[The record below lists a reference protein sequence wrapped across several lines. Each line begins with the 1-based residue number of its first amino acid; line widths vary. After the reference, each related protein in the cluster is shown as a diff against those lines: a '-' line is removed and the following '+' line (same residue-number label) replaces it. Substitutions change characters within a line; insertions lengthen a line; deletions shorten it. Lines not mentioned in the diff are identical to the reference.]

1 MIEETNVSLRQK
13 LAALKRTFH
22 YRPYLILLLVG
33 LNVIVGVLEAFGLS
47 FVVPI
52 FEIAESGGVTSADTS
67 SGAILGVFDRLYETV
82 GIPFT
87 LETLVIGAAL
97 AIISR
102 YTIGFVVD
110 YGQARLQETFHRDLQ
125 RQVFERLLSARI
137 GYVDDEGSQP
147 IVNSIVTETGQGTTG
162 IMLILT
168 FSEHVLITS
177 GYLALAL
184 FVSPLLTVVSL
195 VVLGTIAL
203 LFKFVLEPAYEVGDR
218 QAKANERIQ
227 EIAQEVTRGLPE
239 VKTFGLAGTM
249 RERFLGYVR
258 LRAASKI
265 RIDRNKKAISNL
277 YSMVTGLV
285 LFGLIYLGF
294 VVSSLSLAS
303 LGLFI
308 IAMYR
313 LAPRVSQL
321 ANLLYS
327 ADGRLPHLVRTF
339 TLIDELEAN
348 REPDTDAVEV
358 PSPVETVQF
367 DDVSFAYDDE
377 VVLSEVSLRVARGE
391 FVALAGP
398 SGAGKSTVASL
409 LTRLY
414 EPDSGRIY
422 ADGEPI
428 DQMPLADWRD
438 RLTFVRQQPH
448 LFNATLRENITIGD
462 SEATTEEIQWACDIA
477 QIDEFLSELPAGLD
491 TELGEDGVRLSG
503 GQRQRVAVAR
513 ALLNDADVLILDE
526 ATSDLD
532 RELET
537 RIQTRLEAMDHDF
550 AILAIAHRLSTIRNA
565 DRIYVVEDGR
575 IVESGDHERLIAADG
590 QYADLYN
597 S

>member
-1 MIEETNVSLRQK
+1 M
-13 LAALKRTFH
+13 
-22 YRPYLILLLVG
+22 
-33 LNVIVGVLEAFGLS
+33 
-47 FVVPI
+47 
-52 FEIAESGGVTSADTS
+52 
-67 SGAILGVFDRLYETV
+67 
-82 GIPFT
+82 
-87 LETLVIGAAL
+87 
-97 AIISR
+97 
-102 YTIGFVVD
+102 
-110 YGQARLQETFHRDLQ
+110 
-125 RQVFERLLSARI
+125 
-137 GYVDDEGSQP
+137 
-147 IVNSIVTETGQGTTG
+147 TETGQGTTG

-491 TELGEDGVRLSG
+491 TELGKTVSASRAANANASRSHGRSSTM
-503 GQRQRVAVAR
+503 QMYSSSMRQRAISTASLR
-513 ALLNDADVLILDE
+513 RGSRRDWKRWITISRYSPSHTGSRRSE
-526 ATSDLD
+526 TPTGSTSSK
-532 RELET
+532 T
-537 RIQTRLEAMDHDF
+537 GVSSSP
-550 AILAIAHRLSTIRNA
+550 AIT
-565 DRIYVVEDGR
+565 
-575 IVESGDHERLIAADG
+575 SG
-590 QYADLYN
+590 
-597 S
+597 